1 MERCCTPLLT
11 TIWLI
16 RVKNTWY
23 EWLINDIPAPIRK
36 AASNFKDKVVNF
48 IKTNTLGNYSKQT
61 VGRRKRSSKLKILKQ
76 SEKDNI
82 NKNIRNTFRLKNEN
96 EAIKYRTIRAIKLI
110 FEQADDYNK
119 LIIFGK
125 TTISNMKVTAI
136 KIKTYQE

>member
-1 MERCCTPLLT
+1 MEGCCTPLLP

-82 NKNIRNTFRLKNEN
+82 NKNLRNTFRLKNEN
-96 EAIKYRTIRAIKLI
+96 AAIKYRTMRAIKLI

>member
-1 MERCCTPLLT
+1 MERCCTPLLP

-23 EWLINDIPAPIRK
+23 EWLINDIPAAIRK
-36 AASNFKDKVVNF
+36 AASNFKDKVVSF

-82 NKNIRNTFRLKNEN
+82 NKNLRNTFRLKNEN
-96 EAIKYRTIRAIKLI
+96 EAIKDRTIRAIN
-110 FEQADDYNK
+110 F
-119 LIIFGK
+119 
-125 TTISNMKVTAI
+125 
-136 KIKTYQE
+136 

>member
-1 MERCCTPLLT
+1 MEGCCTPLLP

-23 EWLINDIPAPIRK
+23 EWLINDIPAAIK
-36 AASNFKDKVVNF
+36 AASNFKDKVVSF

-82 NKNIRNTFRLKNEN
+82 NKNLRNTFRLKNEN
-96 EAIKYRTIRAIKLI
+96 EAIKDRTIRAI
-110 FEQADDYNK
+110 
-119 LIIFGK
+119 
-125 TTISNMKVTAI
+125 S
-136 KIKTYQE
+136 

>member
-1 MERCCTPLLT
+1 MEGCCTSLLP

-36 AASNFKDKVVNF
+36 AASNFKDKVVSF
-48 IKTNTLGNYSKQT
+48 IKTNTLRNYDKQT

-76 SEKDNI
+76 SEKGNI

-96 EAIKYRTIRAIKLI
+96 KTIKDRTIRAIKLI

-119 LIIFGK
+119 PIIFGK
-125 TTISNMKVTAI
+125 TTISNMKVTVI